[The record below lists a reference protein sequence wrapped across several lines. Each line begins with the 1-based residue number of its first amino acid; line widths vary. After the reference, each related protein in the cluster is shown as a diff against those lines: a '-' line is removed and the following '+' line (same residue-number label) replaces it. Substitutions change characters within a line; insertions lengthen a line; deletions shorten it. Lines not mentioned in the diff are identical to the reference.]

1 MTIPPAVSDSCGTA
15 ASSTEPDAEERNM
28 SVSLST
34 LSTIV
39 SGVSAIAS
47 GVVSVYENG
56 AKLLD
61 IMKSAIVKVEEAY
74 EALKAS
80 GATKKA
86 LVLATLKAA
95 AEALGEE
102 WDNICAYFS
111 ALIDSVVDLYNTA
124 EAAISGSADGDA
136 AGEVE
141 TA

>member
-1 MTIPPAVSDSCGTA
+1 
-15 ASSTEPDAEERNM
+15 M

-74 EALKAS
+74 EALKAT

-95 AEALGEE
+95 AESLGEE

-124 EAAISGSADGDA
+124 VAAISGTTYEDA
-136 AGEVE
+136 AGEEV

>member
-1 MTIPPAVSDSCGTA
+1 
-15 ASSTEPDAEERNM
+15 M

-39 SGVSAIAS
+39 SGVSSIAS

-74 EALKAS
+74 ESLKAA

-95 AEALGEE
+95 AEALGET
-102 WDNICAYFS
+102 WDSIVSYFS
-111 ALIDSVVDLYNTA
+111 ALIDSVVDLYNTTV
-124 EAAISGSADGDA
+124 AAISGSADGDA